1 LKGQLQSLLAR
12 FAVIERNNADFV
24 RAAQKQAD
32 TTEGCH
38 KLNNEQKNRIK
49 QLEKQALEL

>member
-1 LKGQLQSLLAR
+1 LLAR

-32 TTEGCH
+32 TTEDYH